1 MLPWKGSGVVRLPR
15 VRISPV
21 PPKEIIQMC
30 YLCLQDFTF
39 DLPVKP
45 NLDQKKKRLL
55 KVKSLLNLAANMS
68 IIESLLVG
76 NERTLCEEKVDELKE
91 EQYKLGREF

>member
-1 MLPWKGSGVVRLPR
+1 M
-15 VRISPV
+15 
-21 PPKEIIQMC
+21 
-30 YLCLQDFTF
+30 QDFTF

-68 IIESLLVG
+68 IIESLLDE